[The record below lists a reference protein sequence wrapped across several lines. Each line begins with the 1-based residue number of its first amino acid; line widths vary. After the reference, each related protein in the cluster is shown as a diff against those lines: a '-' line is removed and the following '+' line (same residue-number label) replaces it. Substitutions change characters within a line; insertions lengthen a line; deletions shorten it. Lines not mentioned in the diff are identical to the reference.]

1 MITLAG
7 GAAARHPLA
16 AADLSARSIPTGI
29 IMRILSPVRLT
40 PLLVIAACAPAAGP
54 SPSALDAAYAR
65 TPGETLHYR
74 EVSESSA
81 RIGMGVTNPHEKPS
95 RTRRDARFAIHFTGG
110 DSARA
115 WFQSLRV
122 EPAEG
127 PALVAGADVLEQPF
141 ALRVGPLGIDSVPG
155 IPPLPSG
162 WSGLESQ
169 FRNLFPRLPGGPLA
183 RGREW
188 SDGSTTS
195 LSDSLYTGH
204 QTRTLHYRV
213 VGDSVIG
220 RERVVVAEYELRI
233 RGERRGRDPGRYEP
247 GLPPIPQYAESNY
260 QEEQGRIYIA
270 PRTGRFVRRTRSG
283 TREHNRT
290 SYTAAEGFVQATEY
304 TGTIELLSAQPGQ
317 ATAGS
322 AAPP

>member
-1 MITLAG
+1 
-7 GAAARHPLA
+7 
-16 AADLSARSIPTGI
+16 
-29 IMRILSPVRLT
+29 MRILPVSF
-40 PLLVIAACAPAAGP
+40 PILLAIAACAPAAGP
-54 SPSALDAAYAR
+54 SPSAQDAAYAR
-65 TPGETLHYR
+65 TPGVTLHYR
-74 EVSESSA
+74 EVSESST
-81 RIGMGVTNPHEKPS
+81 RIGIAVTNPHEEPS
-95 RTRRDARFAIHFTGG
+95 RTWRDARFAIRFTGG

-122 EPAEG
+122 DAAAG

-141 ALRVGPLGIDSVPG
+141 ALRVGPRGIDSILAV
-155 IPPLPSG
+155 PPLPSG

-169 FRNLFPRLPGGPLA
+169 FRNLFPRLPGGALA

-188 SDGSTTS
+188 SEVSTTS
-195 LSDSLYTGH
+195 LSDSLYTGR

-220 RERVVVAEYELRI
+220 RERVVVAEYEMRTE
-233 RGERRGRDPGRYEP
+233 GERRGRDPGRYEP
-247 GLPPIPQYAESNY
+247 GMPPIPRYAESNH
-260 QEEQGRIYIA
+260 QQEQGRIYVA

-290 SYTAAEGFVQATEY
+290 SYTAAEGFVQVTEY
-304 TGTIELLSAQPGQ
+304 TGTIELLSAEPGQ